1 MKVLNIADACI
12 CCESTVLDP
21 SPAVLM
27 PFVAKRVLGHDPVE
41 VTAAWGLRDLRPGTA
56 YSLCHSLQ
64 CQRCGTLFLDH
75 RFTGEQMASLY
86 RGYRDDAYTQ
96 QRDHY
101 EPGYASTVAR
111 DYLQR
116 HPYLDR
122 VEAWLAAHVPE
133 NPSVLDWGG
142 GDGRNSPFL
151 GRGLVHVHD
160 ISGVEVVHGVETIDL
175 QQLVRRDFDVVVCSQ
190 VLEHV
195 PAPMDLLMEI
205 LPALSP
211 RTLLYLEVP
220 HEHLMREHPGHLDL
234 AKLKRHWHEHV
245 NFFTESGL
253 RTLIDRAGLEMVDVH
268 FMDIDNGVRTGAVMA
283 FLAKRLAA
291 PR

>member
-12 CCESTVLDP
+12 CCDNTSLAS

-41 VTAAWGLRDLRPGTA
+41 ITPEWGLRDLRQGTA
-56 YSLCHSLQ
+56 YALCHSLQ
-64 CQRCGTLFLDH
+64 CQGCGTLFLDY
-75 RFTGEQMASLY
+75 RFTSEQMASLY

-101 EPGYASTVAR
+101 EPGYAGTVAR

-116 HPYLDR
+116 HSYLDH
-122 VEAWLAAHVPE
+122 VETWLAAHVPE

-142 GDGRNSPFL
+142 GDGRNTPFL
-151 GRGLVHVHD
+151 GRGRVHVHD
-160 ISGVEVVHGVETIDL
+160 ISGVAVVGGAEAIDL
-175 QQLVRRDFDVVVCSQ
+175 RRLGAPRFDLVVCSQ

-195 PAPMDLLMEI
+195 PAPMELLLEI
-205 LPALSP
+205 RPMLSQ

-220 HEHLMREHPGHLDL
+220 HEQLIREHPGRLDL
-234 AKLKRHWHEHV
+234 AEQKRHWHEHV
-245 NFFTESGL
+245 NFFTEPGL
-253 RTLIDRAGLEMVDVH
+253 RRLIDRAGFELVDVH
-268 FMDIDNGVRTGAVMA
+268 YLPVDNGARKGGVIGL
-283 FLAKRLAA
+283 LARLA
-291 PR
+291 R